1 MPSKMSIS
9 TLREQKTVLRKRIQ
23 SELKQL
29 SPQEIQRQSAIITQ
43 KVLQSPV
50 YKKATSLAI
59 FLSMPGREVSTREI
73 VLQALKD
80 EKHVY
85 VPYLHKGHVSKGKTM
100 DMLKLHDRHDFE
112 SLVPDAWGI
121 PSLSPD
127 TVLQRSNALGGM
139 GVPNE
144 DMDGQGNFPTL
155 DVIYMPAVAFDHSRQ
170 RLGHGKGF
178 YDRYLHTYRTC
189 LDAAQQ
195 GKNMP
200 FLVGIALRQQI
211 LSPEEKV
218 PVNDDDWPVDEV
230 LTAHE

>member
-1 MPSKMSIS
+1 
-9 TLREQKTVLRKRIQ
+9 
-23 SELKQL
+23 
-29 SPQEIQRQSAIITQ
+29 
-43 KVLQSPV
+43 
-50 YKKATSLAI
+50 
-59 FLSMPGREVSTREI
+59 MPGREVSTREI

-200 FLVGIALRQQI
+200 FLGKTAAKHLELANQHWA
-211 LSPEEKV
+211 SGYCAPPTNSV
-218 PVNDDDWPVDEV
+218 PRGKGPSQR
-230 LTAHE
+230 